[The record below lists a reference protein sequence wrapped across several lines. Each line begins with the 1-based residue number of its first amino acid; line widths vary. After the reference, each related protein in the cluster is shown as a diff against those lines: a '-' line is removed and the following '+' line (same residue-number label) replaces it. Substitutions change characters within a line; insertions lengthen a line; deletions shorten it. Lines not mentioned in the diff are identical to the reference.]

1 MEYVNI
7 RKMRNKN
14 TLIFILLLAVSFW
27 DCSYAQQKG
36 KIICVESAGI
46 SRNLEYVEVSFDDYH
61 ENLLYL
67 EDASDGTKIRAEKLK
82 NNDTTEKS
90 STYIFPVS
98 IKANEKKI
106 YLITNSNERL
116 EPSEL
121 KVIGEKMAIKVENE
135 FFVADFNTTAEKEKH
150 GLYPG
155 QLSGIFIKNK
165 GVLLKRTG
173 NNMHWAPNFQK
184 EGLGYKTIGHA
195 DSKGSKI
202 TQSNSY
208 TLELTKH
215 GYVTDYEEIALYG
228 KYNFYAGLPYLEY
241 NSMMNFVQ
249 DVELVLLRNDEMTMD
264 SLFTH
269 LIYPDAS
276 GTAKRM
282 PLYDVVKF
290 DSLTK
295 SPLADDISWVG
306 FINES
311 QGYGLV
317 SLRLSYSNT
326 NIDGKV
332 SPLYKPHTK
341 ISAGR
346 GNGRYWNRRM
356 IHEHKTLVPKGSQ
369 YSERNVYLVLDNLGD
384 IDTQINYYIKRLNN
398 PVVAT
403 RILD

>member
-1 MEYVNI
+1 MCI
-7 RKMRNKN
+7 RKMKNKN
-14 TLIFILLLAVSFW
+14 SLILMLLLTVSLW
-27 DCSYAQQKG
+27 GCSYAQQKG
-36 KIICVESAGI
+36 KVLCVESAGV
-46 SRNLEYVEVSFDDYH
+46 SRDLEYVKVSFTDYH
-61 ENLLYL
+61 ENVLYL
-67 EDASDGTKIRAEKLK
+67 EDASDGTKIIGEKLK
-82 NNDTTEKS
+82 NNDASEKS

-98 IKANEKKI
+98 IKANEEKT
-106 YLITNSNERL
+106 YLITDVNKEL

-121 KVIGEKMAIKVENE
+121 KVTGEGMAIKIENE
-135 FFVADFNTTAEKEKH
+135 FFVADFNTTTAKEKH

-155 QLSGIFIKNK
+155 QLAGIFIKK
-165 GVLLKRTG
+165 ARVLLERTG

-215 GYVTDYEEIALYG
+215 GYVTNYEEIALYG
-228 KYNFYAGLPYLEY
+228 KYNFYARLPYFEY
-241 NSMMNFVQ
+241 TSTMNFVQ

-269 LIYPDAS
+269 LIYPDL
-276 GTAKRM
+276 GVVKRM
-282 PLYDVVKF
+282 PLYDMVKF

-326 NIDGKV
+326 NIDGTV

-346 GNGRYWNRRM
+346 GNGRYWNRRL

-369 YSERNVYLVLDNLGD
+369 YSERNVYLVLDKLDD

-398 PVVAT
+398 PVVVT
-403 RILD
+403 PLLD